1 MKKAESTND
10 MPGVIWP
17 CDIERFY
24 AISVPT
30 RLRWESLG
38 TLPARTVR
46 MGTQSGWLAKDMP
59 DVAAWLAS
67 RGAQT
72 EPESSLVP
80 LLNGAMQL

>member
-1 MKKAESTND
+1 MTKADLTK
-10 MPGVIWP
+10 PGVLWP

-24 AISVPT
+24 AISTPT

-59 DVAAWLAS
+59 DVAAWLATRS
-67 RGAQT
+67 TLA
-72 EPESSLVP
+72 ESESIPVHSLH
-80 LLNGAMQL
+80 GAMQL